1 MRIAIDINNVIRNT
15 FLKAEQIYQKYY
27 IDNVDE
33 LEDGEFEYELNL
45 PVTDL
50 SNLIDNFKFPDV
62 ESLFRFFYEEF
73 PMEIFGHSPSMDNNT
88 FNTLNEIYEDLRD
101 EHDLLIISDEISKSK
116 PATLFFLSKYGCLIE
131 KVKFFSK
138 VTLESI
144 WDECDLII
152 TSNPELLDSN
162 PKNKIMVKVNSTYN
176 LNSVGDYTIDSIDE
190 FTTLYKKLN
199 LKNNDFVIGE

>member
-27 IDNVDE
+27 IDNIDD
-33 LEDGEFEYELNL
+33 LDNEFDYGLNL

-50 SNLIDNFKFPDV
+50 SNLIENFKFPDV
-62 ESLFRFFYEEF
+62 ESLFKFFYEEF
-73 PMEIFGHSPSMDNNT
+73 PMEIFGHSPSMENNT
-88 FNTLNEIYEDLRD
+88 FNTLNEIYETLRD
-101 EHDLLIISDEISKSK
+101 DHDILIISDEISKSK

-138 VTLESI
+138 VTLKSV
-144 WDECDLII
+144 WDESDLII
-152 TSNPELLDSN
+152 TSNPELLDNN

-176 LNSVGDYTIDSIDE
+176 QNSSGDYTIESIEE

-199 LKNNDFVIGE
+199 LESNDFVIGK

>member
-27 IDNVDE
+27 IDNIDD
-33 LEDGEFEYELNL
+33 LDNEFDYGLNL

-50 SNLIDNFKFPDV
+50 SNLIENFKFPDV
-62 ESLFRFFYEEF
+62 ESLFKFFYEEF
-73 PMEIFGHSPSMDNNT
+73 PMEIFGHSPSMENNT
-88 FNTLNEIYEDLRD
+88 FNTLNEIYETLRD
-101 EHDLLIISDEISKSK
+101 DHDILIISDEISKSK

-138 VTLESI
+138 VTLNSV
-144 WDECDLII
+144 WDESDLII
-152 TSNPELLDSN
+152 TSNPELLDNN

-176 LNSVGDYTIDSIDE
+176 QNSSGDYTIENIEE

-199 LKNNDFVIGE
+199 LERNDFVIGK